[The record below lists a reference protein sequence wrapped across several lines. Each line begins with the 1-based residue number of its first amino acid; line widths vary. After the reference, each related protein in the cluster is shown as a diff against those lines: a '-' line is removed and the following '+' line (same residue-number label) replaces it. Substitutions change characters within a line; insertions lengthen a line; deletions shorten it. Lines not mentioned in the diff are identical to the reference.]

1 MWHQK
6 KSVVLNFYLI
16 DRNWNSKYQTFG
28 PHDQSCINTRGLKSR
43 DSITIL
49 DLKKGRIFFLCRR
62 KNNLDRN
69 EFIRSHCHRN
79 QTGSSISIRATNAS
93 KLKSALESTKLMCLK
108 FSQRLTNRST
118 LTDCFTCMPLYKL
131 STTSYYVAC
140 QVNTNYTPFTIMH
153 SWHLINQSC

>member
-1 MWHQK
+1 MAPK
-6 KSVVLNFYLI
+6 KSVVLNFYSI

-118 LTDCFTCMPLYKL
+118 LTDCFTCMPSFVQTFNDLLLCCL
-131 STTSYYVAC
+131 SSQY
-140 QVNTNYTPFTIMH
+140 
-153 SWHLINQSC
+153 

>member
-1 MWHQK
+1 MAPK
-6 KSVVLNFYLI
+6 KSVVLNFYSI
-16 DRNWNSKYQTFG
+16 NRNWNSKYQTFG

-118 LTDCFTCMPLYKL
+118 LTDCFTCMPSFVQTFNDLLLCCL
-131 STTSYYVAC
+131 SSQY
-140 QVNTNYTPFTIMH
+140 
-153 SWHLINQSC
+153 

>member
-1 MWHQK
+1 M
-6 KSVVLNFYLI
+6 VLNFYPI

-118 LTDCFTCMPLYKL
+118 LTDCFTCMPSFVQTFNDLLLCCL
-131 STTSYYVAC
+131 SSQY
-140 QVNTNYTPFTIMH
+140 
-153 SWHLINQSC
+153 